1 MITAIVLFAIGAL
14 FGLHVLTHIL
24 KTKPSPKASVILHGL
39 FAAAALILL
48 IVSIANGT
56 ENSLTIASLV
66 FFIIAAL
73 GGFIMVYMDLGKH
86 QLPPKVLAILHPLL
100 AAAGLVILIIY
111 TFGR

>member
-24 KTKPSPKASVILHGL
+24 KTEPSPKASVILHGL
-39 FAAAALILL
+39 FAAAALVIL
-48 IVSIANGT
+48 IVTIANGRAAG
-56 ENSLTIASLV
+56 LTIASLV
-66 FFIIAAL
+66 LFIIAAL
-73 GGFIMVYMDLGKH
+73 GGFIMFYMDMGKKR
-86 QLPPKVLAILHPLL
+86 LPPKALAIIHPLL